1 MTNNYPEWVTPAV
14 LADAD
19 QERAADAV
27 ARPQADKVHRQFQR
41 GLITLAECIQELT
54 EIWSETR

>member
-1 MTNNYPEWVTPAV
+1 MTNNYPSPQDIAN
-14 LADAD
+14 AD

-27 ARPQADKVHRQFQR
+27 AKPQADKVHRQFQR